1 MSSTTYP
8 RQLSL
13 LQTQISDMRKNSDIS
28 HTICKLQL
36 WWECLDSAE
45 VRDTAT
51 WACKKHLKGKRSYFM
66 SVCVSF
72 LICYLE
78 YSSVTQV
85 KVHIALDI
93 VTIKMPA
100 LCYLNP
106 PASRLL
112 TPANSDLLKLIVKD
126 SLPMISAS

>member
-1 MSSTTYP
+1 MDTSRP
-8 RQLSL
+8 KGGGPEM
-13 LQTQISDMRKNSDIS
+13 ISDMRKNSDIS

-51 WACKKHLKGKRSYFM
+51 WACKKHLKGKRLYFM
-66 SVCVSF
+66 NVCVSF

-93 VTIKMPA
+93 VNMKMPA
-100 LCYLNP
+100 LCY
-106 PASRLL
+106 RQ
-112 TPANSDLLKLIVKD
+112 IVTY
-126 SLPMISAS
+126 